1 MTRTPSYFE
10 YAERLPRSRPEGRDP
25 YNSLD
30 TPPRGDVVEFTVP
43 DTIEVITLCSA
54 E

>member
-1 MTRTPSYFE
+1 MSKDRYPAHAPTPVKAQTS
-10 YAERLPRSRPEGRDP
+10 GDP

-30 TPPRGDVVEFTVP
+30 TPPRGDVVEFAVP
-43 DTIEVITLCSA
+43 DTIEVITLCSD